1 MVRETLI
8 CLDRADAQSS
18 KGFRKVL
25 GKFNHIFL
33 LLNSFSQMFLFFC
46 IALKFKTNW
55 AAL

>member
-8 CLDRADAQSS
+8 CLERADAQSS
-18 KGFRKVL
+18 KGFRKVM

-33 LLNSFSQMFLFFC
+33 LLNYFSKMLFFFC
-46 IALKFKTNW
+46 VALTFKTNW